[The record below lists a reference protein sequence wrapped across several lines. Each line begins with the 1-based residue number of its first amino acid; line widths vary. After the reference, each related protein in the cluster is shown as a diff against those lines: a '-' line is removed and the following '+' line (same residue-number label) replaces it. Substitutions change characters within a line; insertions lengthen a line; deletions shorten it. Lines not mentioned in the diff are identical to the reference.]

1 MEAGSDARLC
11 FNALDAHE
19 FLAFS
24 MNATTQAAAADIE
37 AEAQRARALL
47 EKRDFAQA
55 LLVTQA
61 LLAAR
66 PHHRDAL
73 YMAAVSLRYLKRI
86 PEALTTLE
94 ELEKWHPR
102 FSRLYQERGYCFVA
116 QRDAPRAIEAF
127 ESALR
132 LNAALPASWNR
143 LEALYRLIGKPADAE
158 RAAAQ
163 SRRIGAIAPEVVAAD
178 GLFSEGDLADAEEIV
193 RRYLQS
199 KNPLDPD
206 GMWLLAKIGMKLNIL
221 DDAEVLLETVL
232 KIKPDDRVIRHD
244 YAIVLA
250 LRHKHQRALEEVG
263 KLLAADPKNRAFR
276 TTHAAIL
283 MGLGRHDA
291 ALPLYREVLAETP
304 HDPDLHLSIAHA
316 LKTLNRSHE
325 AMASYRAASALRPS
339 YGEAYWSF
347 ANLKKYPFTD
357 EEVATMRVEEER
369 AQIELPDRYH
379 LCFALGK
386 ALEDR
391 GQYEAAFR
399 YYERGNA
406 LKKSETRYKPGSIE
420 YNTRLVQQTFTG
432 EFFATRRGWGCQ
444 SPGPIFIVGLPRS
457 GSTLIEQILASHS
470 QVEGTME
477 LSNIPRLVQSLQGRD
492 NYDSYKKFWDQ
503 YIAAISTR
511 GADEFRRDGAEYLA
525 ETQIYRVEGKPFFTD
540 KNPNNFR
547 NIGLLQLILPNAKI
561 IDARRGAMAC
571 CFSNYK
577 QLFATGQEFTYSLE
591 DLGSYYRWYIELM
604 EHWDRVLPGKV
615 LCVQHEQL
623 VDDLEANVRR
633 ILDFCGLEFEPACL
647 EYWKTERRIH
657 TVSSEQVRRPVSREG
672 IDQWRHFE
680 PWLGPLRQAL
690 GSLADL
696 PIQATPTAAET
707 VERHRESS

>member
-73 YMAAVSLRYLKRI
+73 YMAAVSLRYLKRM

-163 SRRIGAIAPEVVAAD
+163 SRRIAAIAPEVVAAE

-391 GQYEAAFR
+391 GQYEAAFG

>member
-11 FNALDAHE
+11 FNALDAHA
-19 FLAFS
+19 FLALS
-24 MNATTQAAAADIE
+24 MNATTQAAPTDVE

-55 LLVTQA
+55 LVVTQA

-102 FSRLYQERGYCFVA
+102 FSRLYQERGHCFVG

-163 SRRIGAIAPEVVAAD
+163 SRRIAAIAPEVVAAE

-357 EEVATMRVEEER
+357 EEVATMRVEEAR

-399 YYERGNA
+399 HYERGNA

-420 YNTRLVQQTFTG
+420 YNTRLVQQTFTC
-432 EFFATRRGWGCQ
+432 EFFAARRGWGCQ
-444 SPGPIFIVGLPRS
+444 SPGPILIVGLPRS

-503 YIAAISTR
+503 YIAAISAR
-511 GADEFRRDGAEYLA
+511 GPDEFRRDGAEYLA

-604 EHWDRVLPGKV
+604 EHWDKVLPGKV
-615 LCVQHEQL
+615 LCVQHERL

-707 VERHRESS
+707 AERHRESS

>member
-11 FNALDAHE
+11 FNARDAHE
-19 FLAFS
+19 FLS
-24 MNATTQAAAADIE
+24 SYMNATTQAAAADVE

-47 EKRDFAQA
+47 EKRDFAQTLA
-55 LLVTQA
+55 VTQA
-61 LLAAR
+61 LRAAH

-102 FSRLYQERGYCFVA
+102 FSRLYQERGHCFVA

-163 SRRIGAIAPEVVAAD
+163 SRRIAAIAPEVVAAE
-178 GLFSEGDLADAEEIV
+178 GMFSEGDLADAEEIV

-250 LRHKHQRALEEVG
+250 LRHKHQRALEEIA

-291 ALPLYREVLAETP
+291 ALPLYQEVLAETP

-325 AMASYRAASALRPS
+325 AMASYRAASAIRPS

-357 EEVATMRVEEER
+357 EEVATMRVEEAR

-420 YNTRLVQQTFTG
+420 YNTRLVQQTFTS
-432 EFFATRRGWGCQ
+432 EFFAARRGWGCQ

-503 YIAAISTR
+503 YFAAISTR
-511 GADEFRRDGAEYLA
+511 GADEFRGDGEEYLA
-525 ETQIYRVEGKPFFTD
+525 ETQIYRAGRKPFFTD

-547 NIGLLQLILPNAKI
+547 NIGLLQLILPKAKI

-571 CFSNYK
+571 SFSNYK

-604 EHWDRVLPGKV
+604 EHWDKVLPGKV
-615 LCVQHEQL
+615 LCVQHEEL
-623 VDDLEANVRR
+623 VEDLEANVRR
-633 ILDFCGLEFEPACL
+633 ILDFCALEFEPACL

-696 PIQATPTAAET
+696 PLTATPTAAEM
-707 VERHRESS
+707 VERHRESP

>member
-1 MEAGSDARLC
+1 MS
-11 FNALDAHE
+11 
-19 FLAFS
+19 
-24 MNATTQAAAADIE
+24 ATSQAVPPS
-37 AEAQRARALL
+37 AEADLQRTRALL
-47 EKRDFAQA
+47 EKGDFAQA
-55 LLVTQA
+55 LAVAQA
-61 LLAAR
+61 LREAQ

-73 YMAAVSLRYLKRI
+73 YMIAVSQRYLKRVHD
-86 PEALTTLE
+86 ALATLD
-94 ELEKWHPR
+94 ELERWHPR
-102 FSRLYQERGYCFVA
+102 FSRLYQERGHCFVA
-116 QRDAPRAIEAF
+116 QRDAPKAIEAY

-143 LEALYRLIGKPADAE
+143 LETLYRLTGKPADAE

-163 SRRIGAIAPEVVAAD
+163 SRRIAAIAPEVVAAE
-178 GLFSEGDLADAEEIV
+178 GMFSEGDLADAEEIV
-193 RRYLQS
+193 RHYLQT

-250 LRHKHQRALEEVG
+250 LRHKHQRALDEID
-263 KLLAADPKNRAFR
+263 KLLSSDPGNRAFR

-283 MGLGRHDA
+283 MGLGRHDE
-291 ALPLYREVLAETP
+291 ALPIYQQVLAETP
-304 HDPDLHLSIAHA
+304 RDPDLHLSIAHA
-316 LKTLNRSHE
+316 LKTLNRTPE
-325 AMASYRAASALRPS
+325 AMNSYRAAAAIRPS

-347 ANLKKYPFTD
+347 ANLKRYPFTD
-357 EEVATMRVEEER
+357 GEVATMRAEEARSQVEP
-369 AQIELPDRYH
+369 ADHYH

-391 GQYEAAFR
+391 GQYEEAFH
-399 YYERGNA
+399 YYEAGNA
-406 LKKSETRYKPGSIE
+406 LKKSETRYKPASIE
-420 YNTRLVQQTFTG
+420 YNTSIVKETFTA
-432 EFFATRRGWGCQ
+432 EFFAARRGWGCQ
-444 SPGPIFIVGLPRS
+444 TPGPIFIVGLPRS

-503 YIAAISTR
+503 YIAAISAR
-511 GADEFRRDGAEYLA
+511 RPEEFRRDGEEYLA
-525 ETQIYRVEGKPFFTD
+525 ETRIYRTEGKAFFTD

-547 NIGLLQLILPNAKI
+547 NIGLLQLILPNARI

-577 QLFATGQEFTYSLE
+577 QLFATGQEFTYSLT
-591 DLGSYYRWYIELM
+591 DLGNYYRWYVELM
-604 EHWDRVLPGKV
+604 EHWNAVLPGKV
-615 LCVQHEQL
+615 LHVQHELL
-623 VDDLEANVRR
+623 VDDLETNVRR

-672 IDQWRHFE
+672 IDQWRNFE
-680 PWLGPLRQAL
+680 PWLGPLREAL
-690 GSLADL
+690 GPLAD
-696 PIQATPTAAET
+696 TTM
-707 VERHRESS
+707 

>member
-163 SRRIGAIAPEVVAAD
+163 SRRIAAIAPEVVAAE

-391 GQYEAAFR
+391 GQYEAAFG

-690 GSLADL
+690 GALADL
-696 PIQATPTAAET
+696 PIPATPTAAET

>member
-1 MEAGSDARLC
+1 
-11 FNALDAHE
+11 
-19 FLAFS
+19 
-24 MNATTQAAAADIE
+24 
-37 AEAQRARALL
+37 
-47 EKRDFAQA
+47 
-55 LLVTQA
+55 
-61 LLAAR
+61 
-66 PHHRDAL
+66 
-73 YMAAVSLRYLKRI
+73 
-86 PEALTTLE
+86 
-94 ELEKWHPR
+94 
-102 FSRLYQERGYCFVA
+102 
-116 QRDAPRAIEAF
+116 
-127 ESALR
+127 
-132 LNAALPASWNR
+132 
-143 LEALYRLIGKPADAE
+143 
-158 RAAAQ
+158 
-163 SRRIGAIAPEVVAAD
+163 
-178 GLFSEGDLADAEEIV
+178 
-193 RRYLQS
+193 
-199 KNPLDPD
+199 
-206 GMWLLAKIGMKLNIL
+206 
-221 DDAEVLLETVL
+221 
-232 KIKPDDRVIRHD
+232 
-244 YAIVLA
+244 
-250 LRHKHQRALEEVG
+250 
-263 KLLAADPKNRAFR
+263 
-276 TTHAAIL
+276 
-283 MGLGRHDA
+283 
-291 ALPLYREVLAETP
+291 VLAETP

-369 AQIELPDRYH
+369 VQIELPDRYH

-391 GQYEAAFR
+391 GQYEAAFG

>member
-163 SRRIGAIAPEVVAAD
+163 SRRIAAIAPEVVAAE

-690 GSLADL
+690 GALADL
-696 PIQATPTAAET
+696 PIPATPTAAET

>member
-1 MEAGSDARLC
+1 DARLC

-163 SRRIGAIAPEVVAAD
+163 GRRIAAIAPEVVAAE

-391 GQYEAAFR
+391 GQYEAAFG

-577 QLFATGQEFTYSLE
+577 QLFATGQEFSYSLE

>member
-163 SRRIGAIAPEVVAAD
+163 SRRIGAIAPEVVAAE

-391 GQYEAAFR
+391 GQYEAAFG

>member
-1 MEAGSDARLC
+1 MS
-11 FNALDAHE
+11 
-19 FLAFS
+19 
-24 MNATTQAAAADIE
+24 ATSQAVPPS
-37 AEAQRARALL
+37 AEADLQRTRALL
-47 EKRDFAQA
+47 EKGDFAQA
-55 LLVTQA
+55 LAVAQA
-61 LLAAR
+61 LREAQ

-73 YMAAVSLRYLKRI
+73 YMIAVSQRYLKRVHD
-86 PEALTTLE
+86 ALATLD
-94 ELEKWHPR
+94 ELERWHPR
-102 FSRLYQERGYCFVA
+102 FSRLYQERGHCFVA
-116 QRDAPRAIEAF
+116 QRDAPKAIEAY

-143 LEALYRLIGKPADAE
+143 LETLYRLTGKPADAE

-163 SRRIGAIAPEVVAAD
+163 SRRIAAIAPEVVAAE
-178 GLFSEGDLADAEEIV
+178 GMFSEGDLADAEEIV
-193 RRYLQS
+193 RHYLQT

-250 LRHKHQRALEEVG
+250 LRHKHQRALEEID
-263 KLLAADPKNRAFR
+263 KLLSSDPGNRAFR

-283 MGLGRHDA
+283 MGLGRHDE
-291 ALPLYREVLAETP
+291 ALPIYQQVLAETP
-304 HDPDLHLSIAHA
+304 RDPDLHLSIAHA
-316 LKTLNRSHE
+316 LKTLNRTPE
-325 AMASYRAASALRPS
+325 AMNSYRAAAAIRPS

-347 ANLKKYPFTD
+347 ANLKRYPFTD
-357 EEVATMRVEEER
+357 GEVATMRAEEARSQVEP
-369 AQIELPDRYH
+369 ADHYH

-391 GQYEAAFR
+391 GQYEEAFH
-399 YYERGNA
+399 YYEAGNA
-406 LKKSETRYKPGSIE
+406 LKKSETRYKPASIE
-420 YNTRLVQQTFTG
+420 YNTSIVKETFTA
-432 EFFATRRGWGCQ
+432 EFFAARRGWGCQ
-444 SPGPIFIVGLPRS
+444 TPGPIFIVGLPRS
-457 GSTLIEQILASHS
+457 GSTLIEQIIASHS
-470 QVEGTME
+470 RAEGTME

-503 YIAAISTR
+503 YIAAISAR
-511 GADEFRRDGAEYLA
+511 RPEEFRRDGEEYLA
-525 ETQIYRVEGKPFFTD
+525 ETRIYRTEGKAFFTD

-547 NIGLLQLILPNAKI
+547 NIGLLQLILPNARI

-577 QLFATGQEFTYSLE
+577 QLFATGQEFTYSLT
-591 DLGSYYRWYIELM
+591 DLGNYYRWYVELM
-604 EHWDRVLPGKV
+604 EHWNAVLPGKV
-615 LCVQHEQL
+615 LHVQHELL
-623 VDDLEANVRR
+623 VDDLETNVRR

-672 IDQWRHFE
+672 IDQWRNFE
-680 PWLGPLRQAL
+680 PWLGPLREAL
-690 GSLADL
+690 GPLAD
-696 PIQATPTAAET
+696 TTM
-707 VERHRESS
+707 

>member
-163 SRRIGAIAPEVVAAD
+163 SRRIAAIAPEVVAAE

-369 AQIELPDRYH
+369 VQIELPDRYH

-391 GQYEAAFR
+391 GQYEAAFG